1 MNDERNDYLDVTEWL
16 TEESKAEP
24 MRWQPPVEGEAVEYS
39 FEPASFTIAFTS
51 PEEGFLKSYNS
62 ILEAQEALRPF
73 YEALRG
79 LVETMVDV
87 QLTYEHLKRE
97 RNRHYFKLLM
107 KLRKS
112 RRSRFN

>member
-16 TEESKAEP
+16 TEESKAEL
-24 MRWQPPVEGEAVEYS
+24 MRWQPPVEGEAVK
-39 FEPASFTIAFTS
+39 FEPVSFTLAFTY

-97 RNRHYFKLLM
+97 RNRQYFKLLM